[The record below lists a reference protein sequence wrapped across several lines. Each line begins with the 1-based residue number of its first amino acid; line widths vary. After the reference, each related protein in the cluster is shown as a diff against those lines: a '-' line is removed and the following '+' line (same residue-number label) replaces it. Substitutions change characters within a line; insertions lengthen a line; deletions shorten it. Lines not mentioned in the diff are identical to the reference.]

1 MALVQ
6 QFFDM
11 FISVLQQTLS
21 ATPLVLLIGALF
33 VIMVVVNVFCYMLW
47 GRY

>member
-6 QFFDM
+6 QFFDA

-33 VIMVVVNVFCYMLW
+33 VIMAVVNVFCYMLW